1 MIKKQKS
8 VPKEI
13 TSPCQAESS
22 LYKEATM
29 VDIKTTTNLKSS
41 RAEMLAT
48 QFPVQSQRVLG
59 SRGQKSMG
67 QWAMVKGRPECG
79 PACHEPL
86 WDRAQSEGTQSSGDP
101 CCQKSITAPLPQDKT
116 GIQTTS
122 VLSGHD
128 CCIYQI
134 VYALIQIPK
143 THVVAEQSV
152 CILGY
157 NNGKKASLLAFPDK
171 TVQVTIITVVNLL
184 YLMKSLRLTF
194 KKEKGLQTLC
204 PLSFFGFSTDI

>member
-1 MIKKQKS
+1 
-8 VPKEI
+8 
-13 TSPCQAESS
+13 
-22 LYKEATM
+22 M

-41 RAEMLAT
+41 RADTLAT

-67 QWAMVKGRPECG
+67 QWAMVKGRPECR
-79 PACHEPL
+79 PACHELTAVPL

-128 CCIYQI
+128 CRIYQI

-157 NNGKKASLLAFPDK
+157 NKRKKASLLAFPDK
-171 TVQVTIITVVNLL
+171 TVQVTIIIVVNTQPTI
-184 YLMKSLRLTF
+184 YCTS
-194 KKEKGLQTLC
+194 
-204 PLSFFGFSTDI
+204 